1 MKKIPL
7 IYLIPAGIAA
17 VFAVLVFFQLTS
29 GLESRVYDGF
39 LGLRPSPAQDKNI
52 VLVEVDDQAVS
63 EVGTWPI
70 SRSITADGLF
80 LLKEM
85 GARYAVFDIEYLN
98 KSPRGVNASALEE
111 TLPALLNQGLGKLA
125 ENNAGIVEA
134 LRTRRFPLSDAQTL
148 AEQFRQVSEA
158 TSKELIATLGKIA
171 IDNDKTLARSAEI
184 FGRAFL
190 TVNIQTQPDSS
201 VPAGLRETA
210 IGRFSL
216 KNLTGIDHLKPYAE
230 ISPVI
235 EPMLSAAKGVGFTN
249 VTIDAA
255 DGVRRRID
263 LVKRYGEVT
272 FPQLAFAPYLDLVGN
287 PAVTVAND
295 SILIQGAVYPDGK
308 TYNVRVPRAQDG
320 SILIN
325 WPHTKFLDSFRHLS
339 FYYLYSHDALWNDLV
354 HNLEIRSTWGYLD
367 QYAGDTPLVTQA
379 EGLNLLR
386 TDLME
391 GEAPVEAI
399 ADFRAGRDQFLKDL
413 GDFFGTDPDKD
424 LLDQLDQVLA
434 DPDLPPGQR
443 QDYETIR
450 KDLPEWF
457 DHTRGVYEALM
468 KYRTDPRGLAGLEGA
483 ICFLGNTNTG
493 STDLGVTP
501 FESGYANLGTHAS
514 VMNMLLQRDFVTDAS
529 PWWSWLIGLVG
540 ALALAYFLKG
550 KKPVVSL
557 SVGAG
562 VSVAAV
568 GVFAVVF
575 IATGLYLPVIPMAGL
590 IVFSFFGTT
599 FFQFLNTEKEKGF
612 LRSAFSRYLSNDVI
626 EQIIANPG
634 QLKLGGQ
641 EKVLTAV
648 FTDIKGFS
656 TISEKMTPEEL
667 VFLLNQYLTGMSDII
682 LDLQGTI
689 DKYEGDAIIAFFG
702 APVSFDDHAR
712 RACLAAVRMKRLED
726 QLNAR
731 FLEERIAPAPLA
743 TRIGINTGPMVVGN
757 MGTDRMMNYTMIGDA
772 VNLAARLEGVNKL
785 YGTWV
790 LISEDTMKAA
800 GDVIV
805 TRKLDRVRVVGKS
818 VPIRLYQAVE
828 EKGKLPDGV
837 ATLLSRYHEALDHF
851 EARRWSAAKAG
862 FDECLKLFPDDG
874 PSVRYRKLA
883 ADYETTPP
891 PENWDGVFKMDQK

>member
-1 MKKIPL
+1 MKKAAL
-7 IYLIPAGIAA
+7 IYVVPLGLAV
-17 VFAVLVFFQLTS
+17 VFAILVAWGVLV
-29 GLESRVYDGF
+29 GLESRVYDAF
-39 LGLRPSPAQDKNI
+39 LRWRANPHQSDKI

-70 SRSITADGLF
+70 SRSITAHGLL

-98 KSPRGVNASALEE
+98 KSPRGVDPAVLEE
-111 TLPALLNQGLGKLA
+111 TFPSQLSESIGGMV
-125 ENNAGIVEA
+125 ENNARLVEA
-134 LRTRRFPLSDAQTL
+134 LRTKQFPLSEASSLAESFEQASEEARDGLLQTL
-148 AEQFRQVSEA
+148 S
-158 TSKELIATLGKIA
+158 TIA
-171 IDNDKTLARSAEI
+171 IDNDKTLARAIEI
-184 FGRAFL
+184 FDNVIL
-190 TVNIQTQPDSS
+190 TVNIQREIDSTVTS
-201 VPAGLRETA
+201 EQRETA
-210 IGRFSL
+210 VRLFGLSKPSGLAFL
-216 KNLTGIDHLKPYAE
+216 KDHQE
-230 ISPVI
+230 IIPVI
-235 EPMLSAAKGVGFTN
+235 EPLLSSAKRLGFTN
-249 VTIDAA
+249 VSLDAS
-255 DGVRRRID
+255 DGVRRRIE
-263 LVKRYGEVT
+263 LVKRYGDHA
-272 FPQLAFAPYLDLVGN
+272 FPQLAFAPYLDLMGN
-287 PAVTVAND
+287 PNVEITPDAIWVK
-295 SILIQGAVYPDGK
+295 GARWSEEAFDL
-308 TYNVRVPRAQDG
+308 RIPRAQDG
-320 SILIN
+320 SVLIN
-325 WPHTKFLDSFRHLS
+325 WPHTTFANSFRHLS
-339 FYYLYSHDALWNDLV
+339 FYYLYQHDKLWDDLV
-354 HNLEIRSTWGYLD
+354 HNLKARASWGYLD
-367 QYAGDTPLVTQA
+367 LYQGEQA
-379 EGLNLLR
+379 LLDQALGIHQLR
-386 TDLME
+386 ADLLA
-391 GEAPVEAI
+391 GEAPPEAI
-399 ADFRAGRDQFLKDL
+399 SDLRVARDQFLRAL
-413 GDFFGTDPDKD
+413 GEYFESNPDQS
-424 LLDQLDQVLA
+424 LLTQLDEALA
-434 DPDLPPGQR
+434 DPRLTEQQR
-443 QDYETIR
+443 QDYQTIR
-450 KDLPEWF
+450 QDLPQWF
-457 DHTRGVYEALM
+457 TQTRGVLQPLV
-468 KYRTDPRGLAGLEGA
+468 KYRSDPKGLASLDGA
-483 ICFLGNTNTG
+483 LCFLGNTNTG
-493 STDLGVTP
+493 STDLGVNP
-501 FESGYANLGTHAS
+501 FESGYPNLGTHAS
-514 VMNMLLQRDFVTDAS
+514 VMNMLLQRDFITDAS
-529 PWWSWLIGLVG
+529 PWWSWAIGVLG
-540 ALALAYFLKG
+540 ALALTFFLRD
-550 KKPVVSL
+550 KKPVFAL
-557 SVGAG
+557 SVGT
-562 VSVAAV
+562 VLSVAILAGSAV
-568 GVFAVVF
+568 GFALTSF
-575 IATGLYLPVIPMAGL
+575 YIPVIPVAGL
-590 IVFSFFGTT
+590 MIFTFLGTT

-648 FTDIKGFS
+648 FTDIRGFS

-731 FLEERIAPAPLA
+731 FLEEKIAPAPLA

-785 YGTWV
+785 YGTWI

-800 GDVIV
+800 GDVVV

-818 VPIRLYQAVE
+818 VPIRLFQAVE
-828 EKGKLPDGV
+828 EKGKLPEGV